1 MHVCLL
7 AAALRPVCNHHCWA
21 LSCFLAHRCLQAC
34 YGADHDVAGLRDVL
48 QQRMNEPIS
57 QQELNVLVLHPQ
69 RGFPWLSAL
78 PTASRC
84 KF

>member
-1 MHVCLL
+1 MQPPLL
-7 AAALRPVCNHHCWA
+7 SSQAVACRC
-21 LSCFLAHRCLQAC
+21 CLQAC

-69 RGFPWLSAL
+69 RGFPWLNAL